1 MALERYLGIVPDP
14 EGFRAALERPEPTSV
29 RVRARRAPAR
39 VVERLEGQGFGLEA
53 VPGVGEVFHVRSE
66 PFPISKTLEHW
77 LGHIYIQQASTAAAA
92 PALGVRPGE
101 RVLDLCAAPGGK
113 TTHLSDLLEERGCL
127 VAADPSEKRLRALL
141 GNVYRLLH
149 AGILVVAADGRS
161 FPGGAQ
167 FDRILVDAPC
177 SSEGNVRRQGGETDR
192 GDADFRD
199 YVTSL
204 QGALLRRAVDLAR
217 PGGVVLYSTC
227 TFAPEENEAVVDG
240 VLRDRPVS
248 VEPIELDVPHA
259 PGLVRHGSRRFHP
272 DLEAAWRIYPHHLD
286 SGGLFL
292 ARLRKEGV
300 DGAGAGAPDAADASG
315 RAGGSGPGGA
325 GGRAGASTGWT
336 PVPAAFP
343 GEGLGAGEA
352 CERIEDARSRLS
364 ASFGVPAERFE
375 AEGWMAR
382 GDSIWGHRLSEWPLE
397 AWEASTDWR
406 FISLGVRVMREDRRY
421 GLRPTND
428 GLRWLDRDVRRRR
441 VPLDHRGC
449 LRLLEGGLVRSPV
462 EGGNGNVALAVDAE
476 VAGRGVIRGDVVRH
490 EIPRP
495 RARRLREILSDELS
509 RAARASSGDH
519 VGSED

>member
-14 EGFRAALERPEPTSV
+14 EGFRAALERPEPTTV
-29 RVRARRAPAR
+29 RVRMGRASER
-39 VVERLEGQGFGLEA
+39 VVERLERQGFGLEA
-53 VPGVGEVFHVRSE
+53 VPGLSDVFHVRSE

-77 LGHIYIQQASTAAAA
+77 MGHIYIQQASTAAAA

-113 TTHLSDLLEERGCL
+113 TTHLSDLLGERGCL
-127 VAADPSEKRLRALL
+127 VASDPAEKRLRALL
-141 GNVYRLLH
+141 GNIYRLGH
-149 AGILVVAADGRS
+149 AGILVVAADGRD
-161 FPGGAQ
+161 FPDGAS

-177 SSEGNVRRQGGETDR
+177 SAEGNVRRQGGETDR

-204 QGALLRRAVDLAR
+204 QGALLRRAVDLVR

-227 TFAPEENEAVVDG
+227 TFAPEENEAVVDRI
-240 VLRDRPVS
+240 LRERPVS
-248 VEPIELDVPHA
+248 VEPIDLGVPHA
-259 PGLVRHGSRRFHP
+259 PGLVRHGERRFHP

-292 ARLRKEGV
+292 ARLRKGGG
-300 DGAGAGAPDAADASG
+300 DGPAAGGGAADA
-315 RAGGSGPGGA
+315 PG
-325 GGRAGASTGWT
+325 GWT
-336 PVPAAFP
+336 PVPPAYP
-343 GEGLGAGEA
+343 GEGLGGAEA
-352 CERIEDARSRLS
+352 RERIGDARSRLS
-364 ASFGVPAERFE
+364 ASFGVPGARFE

-382 GDSIWGHRLSEWPLE
+382 GDSVWGHRLSAWPLE
-397 AWEASTDWR
+397 AWEASDHWR
-406 FISLGVRVMREDRRY
+406 FVSLGVRVMREDRRY

-462 EGGNGNVALAVDAE
+462 EGGNGNVALAVDGE
-476 VAGRGVIRGDVVRH
+476 VVGRGVIRGDVVRH

-495 RARRLREILSDELS
+495 RARRLREILSDEVT
-509 RAARASSGDH
+509 RAARASSAERRH
-519 VGSED
+519 ASEDGGP